1 MGWIRKQ
8 FRRIRRRVK
17 KLLSTKFGRI
27 IGGIGLSMA
36 MGWAAGKLFEGAK
49 TLFGGLQGASGAA
62 GTGYNSSNNS
72 YNRNSN
78 FTSWSPT
85 RRCRNTRSN
94 N

>member
-49 TLFGGLQGASGAA
+49 TLFGGVQGASGAA
-62 GTGYNSSNNS
+62 GPVQQQQQPLQEEQQLYKLVSNKEVQN
-72 YNRNSN
+72 Y
-78 FTSWSPT
+78 
-85 RRCRNTRSN
+85 
-94 N
+94 